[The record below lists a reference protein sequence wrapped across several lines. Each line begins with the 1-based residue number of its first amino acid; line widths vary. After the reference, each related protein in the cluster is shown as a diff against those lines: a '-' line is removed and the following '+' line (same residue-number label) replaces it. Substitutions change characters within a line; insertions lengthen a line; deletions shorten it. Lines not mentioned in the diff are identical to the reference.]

1 MTSDKVQTNAEQPA
15 PERSMK
21 RRGMFAAAWAIVAAA
36 VLRKTTEPVEAIAG
50 TGPDGN
56 FVIGSND
63 TSNTTNYA
71 SLRTQLVTG
80 LNFSGNVLLDV
91 NASPFQ
97 SSGTV
102 NTIGVQ
108 GRSRGTA
115 AGVVGISGFQNPAG
129 FPANQNAGVY
139 GLSSLFNTHGVTGH
153 HINNG
158 VAVLGQSDLGGIGV
172 EGLIPSTNSFSAS
185 TAVYGVNSSTY
196 AGTSPGGG
204 GFGVYGISAKGHG
217 LVGAVGT
224 AGAAAVVGAVN
235 GVANSYAG
243 AFYGPVLVFGNF
255 TVMGGAKSAAVPHPD
270 GTHRRLYCMESPE
283 SWFEDFGTGQL
294 ECGRAEIAIDPDF
307 AALVDLA
314 DYRVFL
320 TEEDTHQ
327 HLIVT
332 GRTSSGF
339 AVEADLEMA
348 ALKGRRETDLNGAF
362 SWRIVARRKDIKGER
377 LETVPVPPEPVL
389 PTLPDNAV

>member
-1 MTSDKVQTNAEQPA
+1 MTTDKVQTDSEQPA

-36 VLRKTTEPVEAIAG
+36 VLRKTTEPVEAISG

-56 FVIGSND
+56 FVLGSNS
-63 TSNTTNYA
+63 TNNGTNYA

-91 NASPFQ
+91 DSGPFQ
-97 SSGTV
+97 STGTV
-102 NTIGVQ
+102 HAMGIQ

-115 AGVVGISGFQNPAG
+115 AGVAGLSGYQYPAG

-139 GLSSLFNTHGVTGH
+139 GLSSLFNTRGVTGH

-158 VAVLGQSDLGGIGV
+158 IGVLGQSDLGGIGV
-172 EGLIPSTNSFSAS
+172 EGLIPASNSYSAS
-185 TAVYGVNSSTY
+185 TALYGVNASTY

-270 GTHRRLYCMESPE
+270 GTHRRLYCVESPE

-320 TEEDTHQ
+320 TEENTHQ

-332 GRTSSGF
+332 DRTSHGF

-348 ALKGRRETDLNGAF
+348 ALKGKRETDLNGTF
-362 SWRIVARRKDIKGER
+362 SWRIVAKRRDIKGAR
-377 LETVPVPPEPVL
+377 LETVAVPPEPVL
-389 PTLPDNAV
+389 PPLPDNAV